1 MIEILC
7 GDSLLTQCLAL
18 MTRTPG
24 SYNDEGVW
32 AWNPHGTDW
41 IYQGG
46 PDPMMQVDNGKG
58 EMIPAKKSYNFNQW
72 DELDS
77 NTHTWATPV
86 SVDPLSTDDWLWKVG
101 GGIY

>member
-1 MIEILC
+1 MPRA
-7 GDSLLTQCLAL
+7 DDTH
-18 MTRTPG
+18 TRCEPG

-32 AWNPHGTDW
+32 AWSPHGTDW

-77 NTHTWATPV
+77 STHTWAPPV
-86 SVDPLSTDDWLWKVG
+86 SVDPLSTDDWLWNVG

>member
-1 MIEILC
+1 MIQR

-32 AWNPHGTDW
+32 AWSPHGTDW

-86 SVDPLSTDDWLWKVG
+86 SVDPLSTDDWLWNVG

>member
-1 MIEILC
+1 
-7 GDSLLTQCLAL
+7 
-18 MTRTPG
+18 
-24 SYNDEGVW
+24 
-32 AWNPHGTDW
+32 
-41 IYQGG
+41 
-46 PDPMMQVDNGKG
+46 MMQVDNGKG

>member
-1 MIEILC
+1 MPRA
-7 GDSLLTQCLAL
+7 DDTH
-18 MTRTPG
+18 TRCAPG

-32 AWNPHGTDW
+32 ARNPHGTDW

-77 NTHTWATPV
+77 STHTWATPV
-86 SVDPLSTDDWLWKVG
+86 SVDPLSTDDWLWNVG